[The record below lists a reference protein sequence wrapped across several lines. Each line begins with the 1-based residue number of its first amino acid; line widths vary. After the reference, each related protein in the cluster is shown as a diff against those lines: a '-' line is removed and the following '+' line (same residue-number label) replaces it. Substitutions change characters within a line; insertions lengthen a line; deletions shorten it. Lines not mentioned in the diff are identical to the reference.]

1 MSNIVQGMPITEF
14 NDIQVNTSILS
25 SSSNYYKYSSRQ
37 VKYIVMHYTGNSKDT
52 ALANAKYFNS
62 GSRSASAH
70 YFVDNNSCYQ
80 SVALN
85 NAAWAVGGTSKY
97 KHPDCRNLNSIS
109 IEMCCSG
116 NYIVS
121 DKTINNAAYL
131 CAKLCELIGITY
143 DTVDTYVLRHY
154 DVWDK
159 SCPAQWAHDNSSDWD
174 NFKRS
179 VKNIL
184 KGSEDELM
192 SKEYEELKQLIV
204 SKDEIINT
212 MGQEIS
218 EGKAENAKLKAR
230 IEKLEN
236 PMIYDYIDKNMPQWA
251 HESVQW
257 CVNNGLITGTGDGL
271 GLNNTKLWVCV
282 VLHRAIKY
290 IAKLINVKI

>member
-14 NDIQVNTSILS
+14 NGIKVNTSILS
-25 SSSNYYKYSSRQ
+25 SNSNYYAYSSRNAQ
-37 VKYIVMHYTGNSKDT
+37 YIVMHYTGNSKDT

-70 YFVDNNSCYQ
+70 YFVDDNSCYQ

-109 IEMCCSG
+109 IEMCCNG
-116 NYIVS
+116 NFIVS
-121 DKTINNAAYL
+121 DKTITNAAYL
-131 CAKLCELIGITY
+131 CAKLCELIGITA

-159 SCPAQWAHDNSSDWD
+159 SCPAQWASANSSGWTD
-174 NFKRS
+174 FKEK
-179 VKNIL
+179 VKRIL
-184 KGSEDELM
+184 QGNEELTM
-192 SKEYEELKQLIV
+192 TQYEELKAAIAA
-204 SKDEIINT
+204 KDEIINT
-212 MGQEIS
+212 MGAEIS
-218 EGKAENAKLKAR
+218 ALQSAQDK
-230 IEKLEN
+230 I
-236 PMIYDYIDKNMPQWA
+236 IYNYIDDNMPQWA
-251 HESVQW
+251 HEAVQW

-290 IAKLINVKI
+290 IAKLINVKV